1 MTRVLV
7 VDDHP
12 VVLKGLAALI
22 ESDPA
27 LTLVA
32 AARTVAETAACEHEP
47 DVAVVDLQ
55 LPDGDG
61 IQLGAKLKQRW
72 PNVRV
77 LILTMS
83 ADNHSVVRSVGAG
96 LDGYV
101 LKDSDPDELLAAI
114 HAAAQGSLV
123 LGRGASDA
131 IVAAAAMA
139 PHADSLAAL
148 DAREL
153 EILSLLAGG
162 LTTSQIAVRLYLA
175 PKTILNRIS
184 VIITKL
190 GVATRADAIA
200 LGKAAGLDNR

>member
-27 LTLVA
+27 LILVA

-139 PHADSLAAL
+139 PQADSLASL

>member
-1 MTRVLV
+1 MTRVFL

-12 VVLKGLAALI
+12 VVLRGLAALI
-22 ESDPA
+22 ESERG

-32 AARTVAETAACEHEP
+32 TAGSVADAANCDDEP

-61 IQLGAKLKQRW
+61 IQLGADLKQRW

-77 LILTMS
+77 LVLTMS
-83 ADNHSVVRSVGAG
+83 AEGHSVVRSVGAG
-96 LDGYV
+96 LDGYL

-114 HAAAQGSLV
+114 HAVGRGALV

-131 IVAAAAMA
+131 VVDATAVA
-139 PHADSLAAL
+139 PRTDSLAAL

-153 EILSLLAGG
+153 EILGLLVDG
-162 LTTSQIAVRLYLA
+162 LTTSQIAARLYLA
-175 PKTILNRIS
+175 PKTILNRVS
-184 VIITKL
+184 AIIAKL
-190 GVATRADAIA
+190 GVASRAEAVA
-200 LGKAAGLDNR
+200 LGKAAGPRTT

>member
-7 VDDHP
+7 IDDHP
-12 VVLKGLAALI
+12 VVLRGLAALI

-32 AARTVAETAACEHEP
+32 AARSVAEAAACEHEP

-61 IQLGAKLKQRW
+61 IQLGADLKQRW

-77 LILTMS
+77 LILTMN

-114 HAAAQGSLV
+114 HAAAKGSLV

-131 IVAAAAMA
+131 VVAAAAVA
-139 PHADSLAAL
+139 PRADSLAAL

-153 EILSLLAGG
+153 EILRLLVDG
-162 LTTSQIAVRLYLA
+162 LTTSQIAGRLYLA
-175 PKTILNRIS
+175 PKTILNRVS
-184 VIITKL
+184 AIIAKL

-200 LGKAAGLDNR
+200 LGRAAGLGGR

>member
-7 VDDHP
+7 IDDHP
-12 VVLKGLAALI
+12 IVLKGLAALI
-22 ESDPA
+22 ESDPT

-32 AARTVAETAACEHEP
+32 AARTVAEAAACEHEP

-61 IQLGAKLKQRW
+61 IQLGTKLKQRW

-83 ADNHSVVRSVGAG
+83 ADNHSIVRSVGAG

-123 LGRGASDA
+123 LGQGASDA

-139 PHADSLAAL
+139 PHADPLAAL
-148 DAREL
+148 DTREL
-153 EILSLLAGG
+153 EILSLLADG
-162 LTTSQIAVRLYLA
+162 LTTSQIAARLYLA
-175 PKTILNRIS
+175 PKTILNRVS
-184 VIITKL
+184 AIITKL
-190 GVATRADAIA
+190 DVATRADAIA
-200 LGKAAGLDNR
+200 RAKAAGLNNK